1 MLEEHAMIRLL
12 LVDDQTIIRQ
22 GLKSLLELNDDFE
35 VVGEAENG
43 KVALEKASAL
53 LPDVVLMDLRMP
65 VMDGIAATQ
74 DIVAKFPDIKVL
86 VLTTFDEDDF
96 VGKAIQAGVIGY
108 LLKDTEPGVLAQAVR
123 AVSKGYTQMGPGLLS
138 KAISHAAIPTP
149 STQASKAQALVDALT
164 SREKEV
170 LSLIA
175 DGLNNREIATTLF
188 LSESTVKNH
197 VSSILSRLEVRDRTQ
212 AAILFNDR
220 TSNG

>member
-1 MLEEHAMIRLL
+1 MIRLL

-43 KVALEKASAL
+43 KVALEKTSAL

-65 VMDGIAATQ
+65 VMDGIAATH
-74 DIVAKFPDIKVL
+74 DIVAKFPDVKVL

-96 VGKAIQAGVIGY
+96 VGKAVRAGAIGY
-108 LLKDTEPGVLAQAVR
+108 LLKDTEPDVLAQAVR

-138 KAISHAAIPTP
+138 KAISHAAKPTP
-149 STQASKAQALVDALT
+149 SPQAPKAQALLDGLT

-170 LSLIA
+170 LSLIS

-197 VSSILSRLEVRDRTQ
+197 VSSILSQLEVRDRTQ
-212 AAILFNDR
+212 AAILFNDC